1 MSSRRPYKA
10 YLCQSSNML
19 EDNQFYL
26 VTEIY
31 LNARSFTE
39 CAHKVAKLNQI
50 LSDFHYAESFYSV
63 VNLGDIYY
71 RET

>member
-10 YLCQSSNML
+10 YLYQSSNML

-31 LNARSFTE
+31 LNARSFVE
-39 CAHKVAKLNQI
+39 FSHKILKLNQI
-50 LSDFHYAESFYSV
+50 LSDSHYAESFYSV

-71 RET
+71 REI

>member
-10 YLCQSSNML
+10 YLYQSSSML

-31 LNARSFTE
+31 LSARSFVE
-39 CAHKVAKLNQI
+39 FSHKVSKLNQI
-50 LSDFHYAESFYSV
+50 LSDSHYAESFYSV

>member
-10 YLCQSSNML
+10 YLYQSSNML

-31 LNARSFTE
+31 LNARSFVE
-39 CAHKVAKLNQI
+39 FSRKVSKLNRI
-50 LSDFHYAESFYSV
+50 LSDSHYAESFYSV

>member
-10 YLCQSSNML
+10 YLYQSSSML

-31 LNARSFTE
+31 LNARSFME
-39 CAHKVAKLNQI
+39 FSGKVAKLNQI

>member
-1 MSSRRPYKA
+1 MSSRRSYKA
-10 YLCQSSNML
+10 YLYQSSNML

-39 CAHKVAKLNQI
+39 FSRKVAKLNHI

>member
-10 YLCQSSNML
+10 FLYQSSNML

-31 LNARSFTE
+31 LNALSFTDFS
-39 CAHKVAKLNQI
+39 HKVAKLNQI

-71 RET
+71 REI

>member
-10 YLCQSSNML
+10 YLYQSSNML

-31 LNARSFTE
+31 LNARSFVE
-39 CAHKVAKLNQI
+39 FSRKVAKLNQI
-50 LSDFHYAESFYSV
+50 LSDSHYAESFYSV

>member
-10 YLCQSSNML
+10 YLYQSSNML

-31 LNARSFTE
+31 LSARSFVE
-39 CAHKVAKLNQI
+39 FSHKVAKLNQI

-63 VNLGDIYY
+63 INFGDIYY

>member
-10 YLCQSSNML
+10 YLYQSSNML

-31 LNARSFTE
+31 LNARSFTDFS
-39 CAHKVAKLNQI
+39 HKVAKLNQI

>member
-10 YLCQSSNML
+10 YLYQSSNML

-31 LNARSFTE
+31 LNE
-39 CAHKVAKLNQI
+39 I

>member
-10 YLCQSSNML
+10 YLYQSSNML

-31 LNARSFTE
+31 LNARSFLEFTY
-39 CAHKVAKLNQI
+39 KVSKLNRI

>member
-10 YLCQSSNML
+10 YLYQSSNML

-31 LNARSFTE
+31 LNALSFME
-39 CAHKVAKLNQI
+39 FSHKVAKLNQI

-63 VNLGDIYY
+63 INLGDIYY

>member
-10 YLCQSSNML
+10 YLYQSSNML

-31 LNARSFTE
+31 LNARSFVE
-39 CAHKVAKLNQI
+39 FSYKVSKLNQI
-50 LSDFHYAESFYSV
+50 LSDSHYAESFYSV

>member
-10 YLCQSSNML
+10 YLYRSSNML

-31 LNARSFTE
+31 LNARSFVEFT
-39 CAHKVAKLNQI
+39 HKVSKLNQI
-50 LSDFHYAESFYSV
+50 LSDSHYAESFYSV

-71 RET
+71 REI

>member
-10 YLCQSSNML
+10 YLYQSSNML

-31 LNARSFTE
+31 LVARSFVE
-39 CAHKVAKLNQI
+39 FSHKVAKLNQI

-71 RET
+71 REI

>member
-10 YLCQSSNML
+10 YLYQSSNML

-31 LNARSFTE
+31 LNARSFYGIFLI
-39 CAHKVAKLNQI
+39 KVA
-50 LSDFHYAESFYSV
+50 
-63 VNLGDIYY
+63 
-71 RET
+71 

>member
-10 YLCQSSNML
+10 YLYQPSNML

-39 CAHKVAKLNQI
+39 FSRKVAKLNQI
-50 LSDFHYAESFYSV
+50 LSDSHYAESFYSV

>member
-10 YLCQSSNML
+10 YLYQSSNML

-31 LNARSFTE
+31 LNALSFVE
-39 CAHKVAKLNQI
+39 FSRKVSKLNQI
-50 LSDFHYAESFYSV
+50 LSDSHYAESFYSV

>member
-10 YLCQSSNML
+10 YLYQSSNML

-31 LNARSFTE
+31 LNARSFME
-39 CAHKVAKLNQI
+39 SSRKVAKLNQI

>member
-1 MSSRRPYKA
+1 MGSRRPYKA
-10 YLCQSSNML
+10 YLYQSSNML

-31 LNARSFTE
+31 LNARSFVE
-39 CAHKVAKLNQI
+39 FSNKVKRLNQI

-63 VNLGDIYY
+63 VNFGDIYY
-71 RET
+71 REN

>member
-10 YLCQSSNML
+10 YLYQSSNML

-26 VTEIY
+26 LTEIY
-31 LNARSFTE
+31 LNARSFME
-39 CAHKVAKLNQI
+39 FSHKVAKLNQI
-50 LSDFHYAESFYSV
+50 LSDSHYAESFYSV

-71 RET
+71 CET

>member
-1 MSSRRPYKA
+1 MASRRPYKA
-10 YLCQSSNML
+10 YLYQSSNML

-31 LNARSFTE
+31 LNARSFVE
-39 CAHKVAKLNQI
+39 FSYKVSKLNQI

>member
-10 YLCQSSNML
+10 YLYQSSNML

-31 LNARSFTE
+31 LNARSFSDFF
-39 CAHKVAKLNQI
+39 HKVAKLNQI
-50 LSDFHYAESFYSV
+50 LSDSHYAESFYSV

>member
-10 YLCQSSNML
+10 YLYQSSNML

-31 LNARSFTE
+31 LNARSFVE
-39 CAHKVAKLNQI
+39 FSRKVSKLNQI
-50 LSDFHYAESFYSV
+50 LSDFHYVESFYSV
-63 VNLGDIYY
+63 VNLSDIYY
-71 RET
+71 REI

>member
-10 YLCQSSNML
+10 YLYQSSNML

-31 LNARSFTE
+31 LNARSFVE
-39 CAHKVAKLNQI
+39 FSRKISKLNQI
-50 LSDFHYAESFYSV
+50 LSDSHYAESFYSV

-71 RET
+71 REI

>member
-10 YLCQSSNML
+10 YLYQSSNML

-39 CAHKVAKLNQI
+39 FSYKVAKLNQI

-71 RET
+71 REI